1 MSVNILVYG
10 ADKESDEYEAAV
22 KMKEVIKN
30 TLPDSVTGEIV
41 LYASAT
47 LYGQAVKDVDL
58 MMVGNLEN
66 YITTLEFVDSDK
78 LLRKEKVEITN
89 FCTTIE
95 IKRHSINGIFLR
107 GTDFYVKYGR
117 EAHCVTLQS
126 NNQKISAMNMR
137 FIGSSS
143 LYREK

>member
-47 LYGQAVKDVDL
+47 LYGKAVKDVDL
-58 MMVGNLEN
+58 MIV
-66 YITTLEFVDSDK
+66 
-78 LLRKEKVEITN
+78 
-89 FCTTIE
+89 
-95 IKRHSINGIFLR
+95 
-107 GTDFYVKYGR
+107 
-117 EAHCVTLQS
+117 
-126 NNQKISAMNMR
+126 
-137 FIGSSS
+137 
-143 LYREK
+143 